1 MLCGMMTAPTMPTN
15 CCMASLSQSWHHGNH
30 RPIRMSPW
38 FGLILM
44 YCKYKCT
51 FISLVNLFREMHL
64 YNTYFQIYMKKY
76 VTTKFFFWQKC
87 SLTMYRNAPAII
99 VMRVQ
104 KKASSFLNPNCS
116 KKRKVNVS
124 APVIRTPAQIG
135 TLKEGNSQ
143 LEELTYTRKEKR

>member
-1 MLCGMMTAPTMPTN
+1 MLCGMMTAPTIPTN

-44 YCKYKCT
+44 YCKNIIKREKVYLFYSIF
-51 FISLVNLFREMHL
+51 FIYTIDVKTKSLFL
-64 YNTYFQIYMKKY
+64 
-76 VTTKFFFWQKC
+76 QKC
-87 SLTMYRNAPAII
+87 PLTMYRNAPAII

-116 KKRKVNVS
+116 KNKKVKVS

-135 TLKEGNSQ
+135 ILKEVKNKV
-143 LEELTYTRKEKR
+143 EEPIP

>member
-1 MLCGMMTAPTMPTN
+1 MMTAPTMPTN

>member
-1 MLCGMMTAPTMPTN
+1 MMTAPTMPTN

-51 FISLVNLFREMHL
+51 FISLVNFFREMYL
-64 YNTYFQIYMKKY
+64 YNTYFKIYMKCMLQRNS
-76 VTTKFFFWQKC
+76 FFFFCLFFLQKC

-116 KKRKVNVS
+116 KKRNVNVS

-135 TLKEGNSQ
+135 ILKEKKGKVN
-143 LEELTYTRKEKR
+143 

>member
-1 MLCGMMTAPTMPTN
+1 MLCGMMTAPTIPTN

-44 YCKYKCT
+44 YCNT
-51 FISLVNLFREMHL
+51 FISLVIFIREMYL
-64 YNTYFQIYMKKY
+64 YNTYFKIYIKNISQRNYYYFFLQKY
-76 VTTKFFFWQKC
+76 N
-87 SLTMYRNAPAII
+87 LTMYRNAPAII

-104 KKASSFLNPNCS
+104 KKASNFLNPNCS
-116 KKRKVNVS
+116 KNKKVKVS

-135 TLKEGNSQ
+135 ILKEGKSQ
-143 LEELTYTRKEKR
+143 LEEYLIP